1 MLILKF
7 LALVFALL
15 VLVKIT
21 MLLVARDYWL
31 GLVDKAVASGNRAL
45 AIYGGAAAVVGILVL
60 SQVSVIVVG
69 AVMLWTGL
77 LMGLAMMPYKEMMLK
92 WRDEIAQQGLEKIW
106 WALAIWVGLA
116 LWILVAVF
124 RE

>member
-15 VLVKIT
+15 VLVKIG
-21 MLLVARDYWL
+21 MLVVAREYWL
-31 GLVDKAVASGNRAL
+31 GLVDKAVASGNRGV
-45 AIYGGAAAVVGILVL
+45 AIYGGLAALVGLLILT
-60 SQVSVIVVG
+60 QVNVIVVG

-77 LMGLAMMPYKEMMLK
+77 LMGLAMLPYKEIMLK
-92 WRDEIAQQGLEKIW
+92 WRDELAQNGIERIW

-116 LWILVAVF
+116 VWILWAVF
-124 RE
+124 WG